1 MRSGGNLGVAHAV
14 EPEKVVDMPDM
25 TLDLDVLAC
34 WHHHSECFA
43 LDNYPAVDLVV
54 MMLS

>member
-1 MRSGGNLGVAHAV
+1 MRAGENLGVAHAV

-34 WHHHSECFA
+34 WHHHSQCFA
-43 LDNYPAVDLVV
+43 LDNYPAVDSVV